1 MNKKFF
7 LGALALVMLAGCG
20 NANTGVDEEGAAAS
34 DAPATA
40 DAKTT
45 SAEIEQDGATTKAEV
60 TKEGDK
66 VTAVSIDVI
75 DEEGLSKKDLGDD
88 YSMKADSSIEKE
100 WYEQVEFLENYILEN
115 GVDSIKMTDDG
126 KAENEDLKSGC
137 TISIKTMVDAVKEA
151 EAK

>member
-34 DAPATA
+34 DAATTE

-45 SAEIEQDGATTKAEV
+45 TAEIEHDGATTKAEV

-66 VTAVSIDVI
+66 VPLYPLTKSTKKVCPRKISVMTTA
-75 DEEGLSKKDLGDD
+75 
-88 YSMKADSSIEKE
+88 
-100 WYEQVEFLENYILEN
+100 
-115 GVDSIKMTDDG
+115 
-126 KAENEDLKSGC
+126 
-137 TISIKTMVDAVKEA
+137 
-151 EAK
+151 

>member
-88 YSMKADSSIEKE
+88 YGMKAASSIEKE
-100 WYEQVEFLENYILEN
+100 WYEQVEFLEN

>member
-1 MNKKFF
+1 MKKEQ
-7 LGALALVMLAGCG
+7 LHPMQ
-20 NANTGVDEEGAAAS
+20 
-34 DAPATA
+34 PQQ
-40 DAKTT
+40 KTQRQPQLKSST
-45 SAEIEQDGATTKAEV
+45 MVQRPKPKSHEV

-66 VTAVSIDVI
+66 VTAVSIDEV

-88 YSMKADSSIEKE
+88 YGMKKASTVEKE

-115 GVDSIKMTDDG
+115 GVDSIKLNDEG

-137 TISIKTMVDAVKEA
+137 TISIKNMVDAVKEA

>member
-88 YSMKADSSIEKE
+88 YGMKAASTIEKE
-100 WYEQVEFLENYILEN
+100 WYEQVEFLEN

>member
-34 DAPATA
+34 DAATTE

-45 SAEIEQDGATTKAEV
+45 TAEIEHDGATTKAEV

-66 VTAVSIDVI
+66 VTAVSIDEV
-75 DEEGLSKKDLGDD
+75 DEEGLSKKVCPRKI
-88 YSMKADSSIEKE
+88 S
-100 WYEQVEFLENYILEN
+100 V
-115 GVDSIKMTDDG
+115 MTT
-126 KAENEDLKSGC
+126 A
-137 TISIKTMVDAVKEA
+137 
-151 EAK
+151 

>member
-34 DAPATA
+34 DAATTE

-45 SAEIEQDGATTKAEV
+45 TAEIEHDGATTKAEV

-66 VTAVSIDVI
+66 VTAVSIDEV

-88 YSMKADSSIEKE
+88 YGMKKASTVEKE

-115 GVDSIKMTDDG
+115 GVDSIKLNDEG
-126 KAENEDLKSGC
+126 KGHSKIG
-137 TISIKTMVDAVKEA
+137 
-151 EAK
+151 

>member
-34 DAPATA
+34 DAATTE

-45 SAEIEQDGATTKAEV
+45 TAEIEHDGATTKAEV

-66 VTAVSIDVI
+66 VTAVSIDEV

-88 YSMKADSSIEKE
+88 YGMKKPSTVEKE

-115 GVDSIKMTDDG
+115 GVDSIKLNDEG

-137 TISIKTMVDAVKEA
+137 TISIKNMVDAVKEA

>member
-75 DEEGLSKKDLGDD
+75 DE
-88 YSMKADSSIEKE
+88 
-100 WYEQVEFLENYILEN
+100 
-115 GVDSIKMTDDG
+115 
-126 KAENEDLKSGC
+126 
-137 TISIKTMVDAVKEA
+137 
-151 EAK
+151 